1 MNRFA
6 LLKRSRA
13 GPGNGRKLPPGLLS
27 LAAMVDSSLPPE
39 DPQATAAQDQPGP
52 EPAIPAAEAPP
63 ATPEATPASE
73 TPTPGTVVANP
84 FAVAAPGE
92 GAAAMA
98 PATTTAPA
106 PIGGDSF
113 PGGGD
118 PVSAALPSAP
128 FPSATPAAAAPEPVG
143 ASTPEGIASTISVP
157 PLEGGG
163 RGEGEGG
170 EFDLLIS
177 RVSAWLREQDLPAR
191 WEKLQGPLR
200 GLALLLLA
208 LVLLRLYGALIDTL
222 DSLPLVPRLLQLV
235 GVVVLVKFS
244 VINLV
249 RTSDRERLIS
259 SWKQR
264 WSTFR
269 GRA

>member
-1 MNRFA
+1 
-6 LLKRSRA
+6 
-13 GPGNGRKLPPGLLS
+13 
-27 LAAMVDSSLPPE
+27 MVDSSLPPE

-52 EPAIPAAEAPP
+52 EPAIPAAVTEASWPQEGQAPAAEAPP

-128 FPSATPAAAAPEPVG
+128 FPSATPAAAAPEPVA

-157 PLEGGG
+157 PLEGGA